1 MRKKITIRI
10 PVWLKDLLDEWFP
23 EEKADNKR
31 FWKAIYKALSM
42 KSRFVQKY
50 PYFSYFL
57 LKNKRDDEKPG
68 KTIWLDES
76 IWHYLTEVADEKET
90 LLTGNPVYD
99 KILQLIADGI
109 LYRIL
114 SHPSYK
120 QSLLPAKGYTADDR
134 MPDANDL
141 CPQSPYYRE
150 SPLSVM
156 GNKSNTKM
164 LDAFHVIMQAFAD
177 HFHNWNIVEPCAGSC
192 TLTLN
197 IDYAYKQ
204 YCLNDDDWE
213 KANFF
218 HVLRDC
224 YKNLINTL
232 NGWTIDR
239 ETYNDLKAEEQA
251 FRSANPTPNVIYP
264 DTPAK
269 ELDVRAAARYFFI
282 NVASLRNGS
291 TFNTTLTECNYRLR
305 INQLYSLRDKL
316 EKVQIYNEDLFV
328 FLNRFIKKS
337 NTLFIVDPPYLFSSG
352 YASRMTAGK
361 KEFGLAEHIHLAK
374 LLTGTV
380 DRNNHIIYFCRTTMR
395 PDAGI
400 KDPVERERDRKHK
413 KKYLT
418 NLICTLY
425 HGAKL
430 HFIDVPIDT
439 NVTERII
446 TSFQFP
452 GSKLL
457 DTDGLCLDEIDLPFP
472 GKGAV

>member
-1 MRKKITIRI
+1 MRKKITIKMV
-10 PVWLKDLLDEWFP
+10 VWLKDLLDEFFP
-23 EEKADNKR
+23 KEKADNKR
-31 FWKAIYKALSM
+31 FLKAIYEALSM

-109 LYRIL
+109 LYQIL

-156 GNKSNTKM
+156 GNKSNTRM
-164 LDAFHVIMQAFAD
+164 LDVFHVIMRAFAD

-197 IDYAYKQ
+197 NDYTYNK

-218 HVLRDC
+218 HVVRDC
-224 YKNLINTL
+224 HKDLINTL
-232 NGWTIDR
+232 DGWTIDR
-239 ETYNDLKAEEQA
+239 ETYNARRAEEQD
-251 FRSANPTPNVIYP
+251 FRTKNQTFDVIRPN
-264 DTPAK
+264 TSK
-269 ELDVRAAARYFFI
+269 SELDDCAAARYFFI
-282 NVASLRNGS
+282 NVASLRNDS
-291 TFNTTLTECNYRLR
+291 TFNATLTECNYRLR
-305 INQLYSLRDKL
+305 INQLYPLRDKL
-316 EKVQIYNEDLFV
+316 EKVHIYNEDIFD
-328 FLNRFIKKS
+328 FLKHFINKT
-337 NTLFIVDPPYLFSSG
+337 NTLFIIDPPYLFSSG

-361 KEFGLAEHIHLAK
+361 KEFGLAEHIQLAK

-380 DRNNHIIYFCRTTMR
+380 DRKNHIIYFCRTTMR

-425 HGAKL
+425 HGVDL
-430 HFIDVPIDT
+430 YFIDVDIDC